1 MYFKARENEDE
12 ETTLYRAYV
21 TDALRIVTEN
31 TAKQVSEG
39 QYLSKRWIEIIS
51 PKAEDPR
58 SGEEIAADVIRQMGL
73 TIEGGE

>member
-21 TDALRIVTEN
+21 TDALRIVSEN

-51 PKAEDPR
+51 PQPEDAR

>member
-1 MYFKARENEDE
+1 M
-12 ETTLYRAYV
+12 TLYRAYV
-21 TDALRIVTEN
+21 TDALRIATEN

-51 PKAEDPR
+51 PKAEDAR
-58 SGEEIAADVIRQMGL
+58 SGEEIAVDVIRQMGL